1 MCVAHVCTM
10 YGEGRAEKLTF
21 KAISLY
27 QVVVVVCVWL
37 MCVQCMEKIEWRNY
51 IVSSLEIGITV
62 FIYLFSFANITWE
75 NNKTKIH
82 TRTQKR
88 KKILFGRYTTTA
100 LANYCGPVG

>member
-10 YGEGRAEKLTF
+10 YGEDRVKKLH
-21 KAISLY
+21 L
-27 QVVVVVCVWL
+27 
-37 MCVQCMEKIEWRNY
+37 
-51 IVSSLEIGITV
+51 SSLEIGITV